1 MRKAWL
7 MALIAWIATGPSW
20 AYEETNA
27 RVTVVQSTYMP
38 ATIAFTV
45 DTGTA
50 SCPAGT
56 WLYWSNAN
64 IDNNKA
70 TYATLLTALS
80 SRLPITYYVNNG
92 DTGCTVLFLDIV
104 SG

>member
-1 MRKAWL
+1 MCKSLAIAL
-7 MALIAWIATGPSW
+7 MAFIATPAW
-20 AYEETNA
+20 AYEVTNA

-38 ATIAFTV
+38 AIIAFTV
-45 DTGTA
+45 DTGIP

-56 WLYWSNAN
+56 WLYWKNTN

-80 SRLPITYYVNNG
+80 SGLPITYYVNNG
-92 DTGCTVLFLDIV
+92 DTTCTVLFLDIV
-104 SG
+104 AG